1 MLRGEDDIMYYSDSA
16 RRQQQILK
24 RYKVL
29 TVVFCT
35 TTIAFGAAAGFLS
48 YQCDYLS
55 NFF

>member
-1 MLRGEDDIMYYSDSA
+1 MLGEEGDIMYYSDSA
-16 RRQQQILK
+16 RKQQKLLK

-29 TVVFCT
+29 TIVFCT

-48 YQCDYLS
+48 YQGDYLS